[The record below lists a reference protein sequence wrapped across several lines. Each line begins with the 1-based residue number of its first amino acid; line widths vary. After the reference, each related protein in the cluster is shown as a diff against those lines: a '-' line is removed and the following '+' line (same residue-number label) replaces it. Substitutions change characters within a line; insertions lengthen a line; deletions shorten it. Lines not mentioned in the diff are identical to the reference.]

1 MGKIMSKL
9 KKQFIS
15 NIPYYV
21 LFFVLL
27 FIHIQLNVS
36 TGDDVNFAIRAK
48 SMTFT
53 DFNIYK
59 YYNWSSRQLIESVLY
74 FISVHSHVWMLL
86 NSLVITIIAK
96 LIEAIFCNHTIKMK
110 ILCCIGTLIYPLI
123 DMSSAGWMAT
133 TINYYWPLGAILI
146 NLYYLKKANNF
157 IKLKWYEY
165 IISSIALLFAANQ
178 EQGFA
183 ILLGTYF
190 FYIIY
195 CFINKRKISFFVILN
210 IVLIIASGTYIFTCP
225 GNWVRKKQEVK
236 NWFPDFG
243 TLSFFRKIE
252 IGISS
257 TVYPILFK
265 NNVPMLFLSSTL
277 LIIINTFKNSL
288 VKASTMI
295 IFVMT
300 LVFGVLGKYL
310 VDLYPNISFLYSIL
324 GKYGI
329 LSLSN
334 LKSFVPYI
342 MFLIE
347 FITLLIIILFLIKD
361 NRKNIDIFIILLIGF
376 GSRFM
381 LCFSP
386 TVWVSGN
393 RTALFFYFS
402 MIIASCLLIS
412 RYHHRIK
419 NLDYFMAIF
428 GVFAFCNIINCLV

>member
-21 LFFVLL
+21 LFFILL

-210 IVLIIASGTYIFTCP
+210 IVLIIASGT
-225 GNWVRKKQEVK
+225 
-236 NWFPDFG
+236 
-243 TLSFFRKIE
+243 LSFFRKIE

-361 NRKNIDIFIILLIGF
+361 NRKNIDIFIFLLIGF

>member
-1 MGKIMSKL
+1 
-9 KKQFIS
+9 
-15 NIPYYV
+15 
-21 LFFVLL
+21 
-27 FIHIQLNVS
+27 
-36 TGDDVNFAIRAK
+36 
-48 SMTFT
+48 MTFT

-86 NSLVITIIAK
+86 NSLVITMIAK

-146 NLYYLKKANNF
+146 NLYYLKKANNL

-257 TVYPILFK
+257 TVYTILFK
-265 NNVPMLFLSSTL
+265 NNVPMLFL
-277 LIIINTFKNSL
+277 F
-288 VKASTMI
+288 
-295 IFVMT
+295 
-300 LVFGVLGKYL
+300 
-310 VDLYPNISFLYSIL
+310 
-324 GKYGI
+324 
-329 LSLSN
+329 
-334 LKSFVPYI
+334 
-342 MFLIE
+342 
-347 FITLLIIILFLIKD
+347 KD

>member
-1 MGKIMSKL
+1 
-9 KKQFIS
+9 
-15 NIPYYV
+15 
-21 LFFVLL
+21 
-27 FIHIQLNVS
+27 
-36 TGDDVNFAIRAK
+36 
-48 SMTFT
+48 MTFT

-86 NSLVITIIAK
+86 NSLVITMIAK

-146 NLYYLKKANNF
+146 NLYYLKKANNL

-265 NNVPMLFLSSTL
+265 NNVPMLFLSS
-277 LIIINTFKNSL
+277 
-288 VKASTMI
+288 
-295 IFVMT
+295 
-300 LVFGVLGKYL
+300 
-310 VDLYPNISFLYSIL
+310 
-324 GKYGI
+324 
-329 LSLSN
+329 
-334 LKSFVPYI
+334 
-342 MFLIE
+342 
-347 FITLLIIILFLIKD
+347 
-361 NRKNIDIFIILLIGF
+361 ILLKI
-376 GSRFM
+376 
-381 LCFSP
+381 
-386 TVWVSGN
+386 V
-393 RTALFFYFS
+393 
-402 MIIASCLLIS
+402 
-412 RYHHRIK
+412 
-419 NLDYFMAIF
+419 
-428 GVFAFCNIINCLV
+428 

>member
-21 LFFVLL
+21 LFFILL

-53 DFNIYK
+53 GFNIYK

-123 DMSSAGWMAT
+123 DMSSAGWMVT

-146 NLYYLKKANNF
+146 NLYYLKKANNL

-195 CFINKRKISFFVILN
+195 CFIHKRKISFL
-210 IVLIIASGTYIFTCP
+210 
-225 GNWVRKKQEVK
+225 
-236 NWFPDFG
+236 
-243 TLSFFRKIE
+243 
-252 IGISS
+252 
-257 TVYPILFK
+257 
-265 NNVPMLFLSSTL
+265 
-277 LIIINTFKNSL
+277 
-288 VKASTMI
+288 
-295 IFVMT
+295 
-300 LVFGVLGKYL
+300 
-310 VDLYPNISFLYSIL
+310 
-324 GKYGI
+324 
-329 LSLSN
+329 
-334 LKSFVPYI
+334 
-342 MFLIE
+342 
-347 FITLLIIILFLIKD
+347 
-361 NRKNIDIFIILLIGF
+361 
-376 GSRFM
+376 
-381 LCFSP
+381 
-386 TVWVSGN
+386 
-393 RTALFFYFS
+393 
-402 MIIASCLLIS
+402 
-412 RYHHRIK
+412 
-419 NLDYFMAIF
+419 
-428 GVFAFCNIINCLV
+428 

>member
-21 LFFVLL
+21 LFFILL

-157 IKLKWYEY
+157 IKLKWYEF
-165 IISSIALLFAANQ
+165 IISSIALLFAANL

-225 GNWVRKKQEVK
+225 GNWVRKKQEIK

-300 LVFGVLGKYL
+300 LVFGV
-310 VDLYPNISFLYSIL
+310 L

-412 RYHHRIK
+412 RYHHIIK
-419 NLDYFMAIF
+419 NFYYFFAIF
-428 GVFAFCNIINCLV
+428 GVFFFL

>member
-1 MGKIMSKL
+1 
-9 KKQFIS
+9 
-15 NIPYYV
+15 
-21 LFFVLL
+21 
-27 FIHIQLNVS
+27 
-36 TGDDVNFAIRAK
+36 
-48 SMTFT
+48 MTFT

-225 GNWVRKKQEVK
+225 GNWVRKKQEIK

-300 LVFGVLGKYL
+300 LVFGVLGKY
-310 VDLYPNISFLYSIL
+310 
-324 GKYGI
+324 GI
-329 LSLSN
+329 LSY

-428 GVFAFCNIINCLV
+428 GVFFFCNIINCLV

>member
-21 LFFVLL
+21 LFFILL

-146 NLYYLKKANNF
+146 NLYYLKANNF

-195 CFINKRKISFFVILN
+195 CFINKRKISFCNFKYCFNHCIRN
-210 IVLIIASGTYIFTCP
+210 IYLYMSWKLGE
-225 GNWVRKKQEVK
+225 KKQEVK

-310 VDLYPNISFLYSIL
+310 VDLYPNISFLYSIV

-334 LKSFVPYI
+334 LKPFVPYI

-347 FITLLIIILFLIKD
+347 FIALLITILFLIKD
-361 NRKNIDIFIILLIGF
+361 NRKI
-376 GSRFM
+376 
-381 LCFSP
+381 
-386 TVWVSGN
+386 
-393 RTALFFYFS
+393 
-402 MIIASCLLIS
+402 
-412 RYHHRIK
+412 
-419 NLDYFMAIF
+419 
-428 GVFAFCNIINCLV
+428 